1 MWDDHPDT
9 TETLRHLRVPTL
21 LIWATH
27 DPISPLSVGEYLHS
41 LIPAS
46 RLVVLECDDHWVAR
60 IHADEVAHEIGL
72 LRADS
77 GAGFI

>member
-1 MWDDHPDT
+1 M
-9 TETLRHLRVPTL
+9 
-21 LIWATH
+21 
-27 DPISPLSVGEYLHS
+27 SVGEYLHS